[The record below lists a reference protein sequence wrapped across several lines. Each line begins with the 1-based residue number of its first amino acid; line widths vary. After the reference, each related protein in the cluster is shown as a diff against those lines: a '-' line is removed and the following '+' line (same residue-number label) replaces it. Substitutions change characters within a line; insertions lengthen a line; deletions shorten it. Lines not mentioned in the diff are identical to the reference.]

1 MTIILLLGKVFLQDS
16 LKGYFQEVAEGF
28 ETKWER
34 TKCTGND
41 SEKILTGYD
50 HWYLAEYWFWW
61 ISLRNLFQRGKRTLF
76 KAYPGP
82 SETKSKV

>member
-16 LKGYFQEVAEGF
+16 LKRYFQEVAEGF

-41 SEKILTGYD
+41 SEKYSQDMITGI
-50 HWYLAEYWFWW
+50 WLN
-61 ISLRNLFQRGKRTLF
+61 IGSG
-76 KAYPGP
+76 G
-82 SETKSKV
+82 